1 MLLMGLF
8 LMGLFVS
15 SLIWKPTE
23 ATIWFI
29 LCIFTQIESFG
40 FCLFYKQTEFY
51 THLLAKIGPES
62 PTVSYPL
69 LTSVEFLAPSL
80 FQILVTHCMVS
91 LF

>member
-1 MLLMGLF
+1 ML

-15 SLIWKPTE
+15 SLIWTPTG
-23 ATIWFI
+23 ATMWFI
-29 LCIFTQIESFG
+29 LGILIQIESFG

-51 THLLAKIGPES
+51 THLLAEIGRDS

-69 LTSVEFLAPSL
+69 LTNVEFLAPSL
-80 FQILVTHCMVS
+80 FQILITHCMVS